1 MELLLILFG
10 LLILLELSILVYY
23 IRRLKFSEEALDYY
37 RSRLLKMVANDTLV
51 KESFEIIC
59 EAYQVEEG
67 DLRNYIS
74 QYQRKK
80 GESNEPQ
87 RSDGVL
93 K

>member
-1 MELLLILFG
+1 MIAGIITVSVLAISEFVILI
-10 LLILLELSILVYY
+10 YY
-23 IRRLKFSEEALDYY
+23 IRKLQFSEEALNYY

-74 QYQRKK
+74 EYQRRK
-80 GESNEPQ
+80 EITNEPQ
-87 RSDGVL
+87 RPDGVL
-93 K
+93 E

>member
-1 MELLLILFG
+1 MIVGIITVSVLAISEFVVLI
-10 LLILLELSILVYY
+10 YY
-23 IRRLKFSEEALDYY
+23 IRKLRFSEEALNYY

-59 EAYQVEEG
+59 EAYRVEEG

-74 QYQRKK
+74 EYQRRK
-80 GESNEPQ
+80 EITNEPQ

-93 K
+93 E